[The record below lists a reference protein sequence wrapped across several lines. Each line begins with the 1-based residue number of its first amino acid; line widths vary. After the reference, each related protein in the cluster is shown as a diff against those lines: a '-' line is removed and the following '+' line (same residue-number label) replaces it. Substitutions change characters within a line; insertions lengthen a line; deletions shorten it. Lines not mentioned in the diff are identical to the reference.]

1 MYVLNNDEFVK
12 TMVNKKLM
20 TKAIFV
26 NTMKRNFLY
35 KSGFL
40 KNTAIPA
47 KVKNKEA
54 AIRYSPI
61 LKPKIYMP
69 TNDLPNNK
77 IEHSNKKK
85 ALNKKDFVL
94 SEFMKFSF

>member
-1 MYVLNNDEFVK
+1 VYVLNNDESVK
-12 TMVNKKLM
+12 TRVSKKLM

-26 NTMKRNFLY
+26 KTIKRNFLY
-35 KSGFL
+35 KSWFF
-40 KNTAIPA
+40 KNTVIPT

-54 AIRYSPI
+54 AIRYSPS

-77 IEHSNKKK
+77 IEHNNIKN

-94 SEFMKFSF
+94 NEFMKFSF